1 MPLPVIFKFI
11 SDTSEAKFDKVVG
24 EMDGVKIGSER
35 AGRAVKNL
43 ATIFRDGQDPA
54 IALADAMGNLTK
66 AFGLGVGATVAV
78 VGVVEVIKT
87 FIKNAD
93 EMNKATDSMN
103 KALTNFRQ
111 NSETLDLKG
120 ALTQIRSLTAELE
133 NAKKAA
139 QTRPEDKFFT
149 TIADAFFGGAR
160 IKNEAAQGGTRQA
173 IQSAKLIAEQS
184 ILEEGRLQI
193 LKYTN
198 ELEYERVQIQ
208 EKYAKKQKEI
218 AQFGLDELVTRDL
231 EMQKAIEL
239 EQVEVKAA
247 KKRQDAV
254 QKEADEKKKSEEE
267 RKKAEAQLDKIRLEA
282 HQRALKRIEDERKAV
297 AQFYREGFE
306 GAGTLL
312 DRVKEAAQRRGR
324 DDIVRRIDRER
335 ANLQVA
341 TDTLLL
347 DQLRQPGKG
356 REFDFMTGRQIER
369 ERISGFA
376 QMEANTIR
384 ESNRMLFG
392 KVDAVR
398 AVASSILASINA
410 RLGVPILR
418 SAR

>member
-24 EMDGVKIGSER
+24 EMDGVKIGSEK

-54 IALADAMGNLTK
+54 IALADAVGNLTK

-78 VGVVEVIKT
+78 VGIVEAIKT
-87 FIKNAD
+87 FIKNAE

-120 ALTQIRSLTAELE
+120 ALGQIRALTTELE

-139 QTRPEDKFFT
+139 QARPEDKFFG
-149 TIADAFFGGAR
+149 TIADSFFGGA
-160 IKNEAAQGGTRQA
+160 KVKSEAAQGGVRQA

-208 EKYAKKQKEI
+208 DKYAKKQKEI
-218 AQFGLDELVTRDL
+218 AQFGLSELATRDL

-239 EQVEVKAA
+239 EQVEMKAA
-247 KKRQDAV
+247 KKRQEAV

-324 DDIVRRIDRER
+324 EDIVRRIDRER

-341 TDTLLL
+341 TDNLLL
-347 DQLRQPGKG
+347 NQLREPGRG
-356 REFDFMTGRQIER
+356 REFDLMSRKQIER
-369 ERISGFA
+369 ERITGFA
-376 QMEANTIR
+376 QMEANVIR
-384 ESNRMLFG
+384 ESNKMLFG

-398 AVASSILASINA
+398 AVASNILAAINA